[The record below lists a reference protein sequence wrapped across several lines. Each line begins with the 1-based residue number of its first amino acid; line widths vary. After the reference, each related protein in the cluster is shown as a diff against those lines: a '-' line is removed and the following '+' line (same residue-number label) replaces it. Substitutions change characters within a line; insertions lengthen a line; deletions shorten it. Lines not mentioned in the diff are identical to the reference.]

1 VQDGR
6 GGSDLRSYVRVL
18 RRRKTYIILAVVAVV
33 AGALGLSLV
42 QSKVYEGTA
51 SLLLAPRSSESLFD
65 TTNQQAG
72 QTAAAAT
79 ATQIELIQSAPVAEE
94 VRKRIGISP
103 AVSISQVG
111 QTQVVHLNARSNK
124 PATAAL
130 VANTYAKAY
139 IDVRRSQALEDL
151 GAAGQQV
158 QGKIT
163 DLQKQIDAIPVGGNP
178 PRALDPAL
186 ADRRENLINQQSV
199 FRQRLDQIQLEAG
212 LNGGGAQLVTPA
224 ATPTSPVSPK
234 PVRNALV
241 GLLGGLVL
249 GVALAFLFEQLD
261 DSIKTKDDVDRV
273 LHTIPTLGI
282 IPAVEGWR
290 STEARTISIE
300 EPTSSASE
308 AYRSLRTAIGFIGL
322 DKPLKIIQVTSPSA
336 AEGKTTTIAN
346 LAVAL
351 TNIGKRV
358 VVVDCDL
365 RRPRIHAFFNTNND
379 VGFTSVL
386 LGEVPLGEAVRPV
399 GQRHLMLLASGPMPP
414 NPSELLS
421 SPRTA
426 QILRALQAEA
436 DVVLVDSPPV
446 LPVTDSAVLS
456 AHVDACLLVMRAGV
470 TTRRQLTRAV
480 EVLQQ
485 VASPLVGTVL
495 NGVTAD
501 EGYGYAYNYGY
512 YNGARDSR
520 DQTQTQPRAADR
532 I

>member
-6 GGSDLRSYVRVL
+6 GGSDLRSYLRVL
-18 RRRKTYIILAVVAVV
+18 RRRKTYIIISVVAVT
-33 AGALGLSLV
+33 AGALGLSLI
-42 QSKVYEGTA
+42 QAKSYQGTS
-51 SLLLAPRSSESLFD
+51 SLLLAPRNSEALFD
-65 TTNQQAG
+65 TTNNQAG
-72 QTAAAAT
+72 QTQAAAT

-94 VRKRIGISP
+94 VRKRIGIAP
-103 AVSISQVG
+103 PISISQVG
-111 QTQVVHLNARSNK
+111 QTQVVHLNARSNQ

-158 QGKIT
+158 QGKVT
-163 DLQKQIDAIPVGGNP
+163 DLEKQISAIPVTGNP
-178 PRALDPAL
+178 PHASDPAL
-186 ADRRENLINQQSV
+186 EDRRQNLINQQSV

-224 ATPTSPVSPK
+224 QAPTTPVSPK

-241 GLLGGLVL
+241 GFLGGLIL

-273 LHTIPTLGI
+273 LHSIPTLGI

-290 STEARTISIE
+290 SGEARTVSID
-300 EPTSSASE
+300 EPTSQASE
-308 AYRSLRTAIGFIGL
+308 AYRSLRTSIGFMGL
-322 DKPLKIIQVTSPSA
+322 DRPLRVIQVTSPSA

-365 RRPRIHAFFNTNND
+365 RRPRIHAFFGMPND

-386 LGEVPLGEAVRPV
+386 LGEVPMAEAVRPA
-399 GQRHLMLLASGPMPP
+399 GRRHLKLLASGPLPP

-426 QILRALQAEA
+426 QILRALQNEA
-436 DVVLVDSPPV
+436 DIVLVDSPPV

-501 EGYGYAYNYGY
+501 DGYGYAYNYGY
-512 YNGARDSR
+512 YGGGR
-520 DQTQTQPRAADR
+520 DQTPSQTQR